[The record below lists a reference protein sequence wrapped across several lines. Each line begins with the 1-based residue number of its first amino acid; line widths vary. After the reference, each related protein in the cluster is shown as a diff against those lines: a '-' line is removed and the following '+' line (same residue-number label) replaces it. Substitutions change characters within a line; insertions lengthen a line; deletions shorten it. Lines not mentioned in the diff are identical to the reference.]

1 MTVLELPT
9 FTESSPQVGPRLNF
23 DPIELNAAM
32 ERNPHALSHALCEDP
47 NWIFFTRKGIE
58 VTAPILTLIA
68 AEQLGLTQ
76 KDADQFPEISITDIL
91 NNVNDTLN
99 SKGKKPVTVGSVL
112 SNLSK
117 AVKYVQKAFGICLI
131 PNRKELKIQVSNGIQ
146 TKESIDKYFARALPQ
161 LLKVAEQVEN
171 AKSLNYQINS
181 FTAEQQEACKLLASS
196 N

>member
-146 TKESIDKYFARALPQ
+146 TKENIDKYFARALPQ